1 MPFISATSI
10 KKQQQQKYIA
20 CCYLNV
26 KVFYCTYSLLNQTPA
41 GRIFKP
47 FPHAHTFCFLLSSD
61 CLCPQT
67 IPVWPL
73 LPVLLSAVRVEEP
86 CSDALQRPTF
96 QMWILRPGLRWRHDA
111 QQPHPHTHRREAVQV
126 SNSEY
131 PQTPIKSTHLTCHLL
146 RKTTQLIP
154 LDLLLTVTTKIIV
167 EASLTFRYIGWL
179 CPK

>member
-1 MPFISATSI
+1 M
-10 KKQQQQKYIA
+10 
-20 CCYLNV
+20 
-26 KVFYCTYSLLNQTPA
+26 FYCTYSLLNQTPA

-47 FPHAHTFCFLLSSD
+47 FPHAHTFCFLHSSH

-131 PQTPIKSTHLTCHLL
+131 PQTPIKSTHLAPTYPANTTRLALNCHHQNYC
-146 RKTTQLIP
+146 RSKSHFSADI
-154 LDLLLTVTTKIIV
+154 
-167 EASLTFRYIGWL
+167 L
-179 CPK
+179 CDFVPNKFFLS